1 MSIRRSQE
9 KLPIDSKRTM
19 RKSANIGANINKPDY
34 FYETIR
40 NKGFAYVGVLT
51 ILIVVCRAKRLRN

>member
-40 NKGFAYVGVLT
+40 NKGFAYVGVLP
-51 ILIVVCRAKRLRN
+51 ILIVV